1 MLSELQNSK
10 KVVGLKQVM
19 RSIEKSVALKVFLAE
34 DVSPNV
40 YEKIV
45 EACKHANVE
54 IEYADTMKQLGNICN
69 IDVPAAVAAI
79 LKQLVIP
86 VAIIFVIGSLY
97 V

>member
-1 MLSELQNSK
+1 MLNELQNSK
-10 KVVGLKQVM
+10 KVVGFKQVI
-19 RSIEKSVALKVFLAE
+19 RAVEKNNALKVFLAE

-45 EACKHANVE
+45 EICKVGNLE

-79 LKQLVIP
+79 IR
-86 VAIIFVIGSLY
+86 
-97 V
+97 